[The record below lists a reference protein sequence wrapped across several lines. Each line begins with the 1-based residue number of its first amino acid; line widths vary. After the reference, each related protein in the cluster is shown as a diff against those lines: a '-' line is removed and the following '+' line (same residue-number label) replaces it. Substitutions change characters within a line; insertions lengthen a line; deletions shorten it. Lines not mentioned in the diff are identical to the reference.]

1 MPALPFSPTMD
12 EIGEKMTNLRYLS
25 NPELV
30 FDNKGGSIFNDKTGS
45 VLPKKVI

>member
-1 MPALPFSPTMD
+1 MA
-12 EIGEKMTNLRYLS
+12 NLRYLS

-45 VLPKKVI
+45 VLQKSELGTSSNSPDTQEC